1 MKWYIISLTITA
13 FYGTTHESYLC
24 YLYTEA
30 NGKHETVELPID
42 KANKLMWELKKK
54 GWETTTHCD
63 YNTYSPRVYTRRIKW
78 LHIDDG
84 VRDD

>member
-1 MKWYIISLTITA
+1 MNWYVISLTITA

-30 NGKHETVELPID
+30 NGEHETVELPID

-54 GWETTTHCD
+54 GWETTTTTR
-63 YNTYSPRVYTRRIKW
+63 YNPFTPKVYTREIRW
-78 LHIDDG
+78 LKIED
-84 VRDD
+84 